1 MSVHPL
7 AGQTAPRNILA
18 NIALLCSEYY
28 TLFPDLTIQSQRV
41 SFGTSGHRGS
51 ATDRSFNEVHIK
63 AICQA
68 VAEYRKTQGISGPL
82 FLGKDTHALSEP
94 AFISAVQCW
103 SPTVS
108 Q

>member
-7 AGQTAPRNILA
+7 AGQTAPKHLLT

-28 TLFPDLTIQSQRV
+28 TLKPDLTVQSQRV

-51 ATDRSFNEVHIK
+51 AADCAFNEVHIK

-68 VAEYRKTQGISGPL
+68 VAEYRKAQGITGPVEEGSL
-82 FLGKDTHALSEP
+82 YEHQQKSQDRITGGP
-94 AFISAVQCW
+94 N
-103 SPTVS
+103 TVNGI
-108 Q
+108 